1 MMAKLYGT
9 RPSSMLGIPDEY
21 TAWCVDE
28 AMAEFGALQAKGKKI
43 KPKDTK
49 DNTALLIEAGILKE

>member
-1 MMAKLYGT
+1 
-9 RPSSMLGIPDEY
+9 MLGIPDEY